1 MLTFTEIFIIG
12 IVIPNILQFS
22 NCFRYLIQ
30 FKNFVL
36 QSNAFIN
43 DFFLTYQILQ
53 DQFASESNSNMHFLH
68 LPNWFFLQDEH

>member
-43 DFFLTYQILQ
+43 DFPLTYQI
-53 DQFASESNSNMHFLH
+53 ASESNSNMHYFALAQ
-68 LPNWFFLQDEH
+68 PGFFFKMNIEDE